1 MKRKY
6 LNNAFIGNRKMI
18 ASISEKGE
26 LLRLSYPTADYR
38 QFIDYYETG
47 LKINDSALINL
58 AGDINNTYNQY
69 YSSDTNVLN
78 TEIENTYFKV
88 HLKQEDFIP
97 MKKDVIIRRY
107 TCTNYNKINLDIKFL
122 INSKLFS
129 NLNNMVGSRICD
141 NAMIQYSHDFAMTT
155 FSNIPIY
162 SYQLNNVDETIASG
176 VIEDKDYIAMSNH
189 SAISYNLGTLRPG
202 ETKEF
207 NIYIYIN
214 KNYKVDVLDELI
226 KEIDEIKKYDTLK
239 LMMETKAYWRK
250 YVKKHN
256 VINVKFEDELYNAK
270 VQKIL
275 RRTILLFPL
284 LVNEET
290 GGMIAALEVDEDRD
304 LCGRYAY
311 CWPRDAVTISQAL
324 DMVGMYK
331 DADNFYNIFLKK
343 TQSKNGMWE
352 QRFYTDGRLAPCWG
366 YQIDETGSVV
376 AGLYQHFKI
385 KEFRLKERDMRLL
398 KDNLAMCENAIEFL
412 KKYIDHL
419 LNKDEAELTI
429 TEDKYSYLDRSQI
442 YKHVSYDLWEMN
454 EGIHLY
460 SLSAIYAA
468 FSAME
473 LIYKE
478 LQQDNKKFKLPTDF
492 NELAEY
498 RDIIKKYILDN
509 LCDKKQNILV
519 RNTKDNNG
527 DISVMG
533 TITPFNVFD
542 PNEKLIRN
550 TVEKINLT
558 LRTYTGGYLRF
569 ENDTY
574 MGGKNPWP
582 IATLWMYVYYKKIGA
597 IEEANEC
604 LKFVVD
610 TATPLGLLA
619 EQVDNE
625 KMQSKWVIGLG
636 WSHAMFVLALGL
648 DELGNKKINSL

>member
-6 LNNAFIGNRKMI
+6 LNDAIIGNRKMI
-18 ASISEKGE
+18 ASLSSKGE

-38 QFIDYYETG
+38 QFIDYYEMG
-47 LKINDSALINL
+47 VKVNDSMLIKL
-58 AGDINNTYNQY
+58 HDDINNTYNQY
-69 YSSDTNVLN
+69 YSTDTNVLN
-78 TEIENTYFKV
+78 TEIENTYFK
-88 HLKQEDFIP
+88 LNMKQEDFVP
-97 MKKDVIIRRY
+97 MKKDVLIRRY
-107 TCTNYNKINLDIKFL
+107 TFTNYNKIDLDVKFL

-129 NLNNMVGSRICD
+129 NLNNMVGVRICD

-155 FSNIPIY
+155 FSNMPIY
-162 SYQLNNVDETIASG
+162 SYQLNNVEANISSG
-176 VIEDKDYIAMSNH
+176 VINDKDYIAMSNQ
-189 SAISYNLGTLRPG
+189 SAIAYDLGILKPG

-214 KNYKVDVLDELI
+214 KNYKVDVLDDLI
-226 KEIDEIKKYDTLK
+226 KEIDKIKAYDTLK
-239 LMMETKAYWRK
+239 LITDTKNYWRR
-250 YVKKHN
+250 YVKKHET
-256 VINVKFEDELYNAK
+256 IKVKYDDELYNAK
-270 VQKIL
+270 IQKIL

-290 GGMIAALEVDEDRD
+290 GGIIAALEVDEEKD

-331 DADNFYNIFLKK
+331 DADNFYNIFLRK

-366 YQIDETGSVV
+366 YQIDETASVI

-385 KEFRLKERDMRLL
+385 KEFRLKERDIDFL
-398 KDNLAMCENAIEFL
+398 KDNLIMCENAIEFL
-412 KKYIDHL
+412 KNYIDNL
-419 LNKDEAELTI
+419 LNDKGMEENLQT
-429 TEDKYSYLDRSQI
+429 KYSYLDRSQI

-468 FSAME
+468 FDAMGK
-473 LIYKE
+473 IYAE
-478 LQQDNKKFKLPTDF
+478 LQKSIKKFKIPKETEKL
-492 NELAEY
+492 EEY
-498 RDIIKKYILDN
+498 KEIIKKYILEN
-509 LCDKKQNILV
+509 LYDEKQNILK
-519 RNTKDNNG
+519 RNTKDINM
-527 DISVMG
+527 DISIMG
-533 TITPFNVFD
+533 AVTPFRVFE
-542 PNEKLIRN
+542 PNDKIIQN
-550 TVEKINLT
+550 TVQKINLT

-569 ENDTY
+569 ENDGY
-574 MGGKNPWP
+574 IGGKNPWV
-582 IATLWMYVYYKKIGA
+582 ISTMWMYIYYRLIGA
-597 IEEANEC
+597 KANSEEC
-604 LKFVVD
+604 LKFVID

-625 KMQSKWVIGLG
+625 EMKSKWVIGLG

-648 DELGNKKINSL
+648 DELIK

>member
-6 LNNAFIGNRKMI
+6 LNDAIIGNRKMI
-18 ASISEKGE
+18 ASLSSKGE

-38 QFIDYYETG
+38 QFIDYYEMG
-47 LKINDSALINL
+47 VKVNDSMLIKL
-58 AGDINNTYNQY
+58 HDDINNTYNQY
-69 YSSDTNVLN
+69 YSTDTNVLN
-78 TEIENTYFKV
+78 TEIENTYFK
-88 HLKQEDFIP
+88 LNMKQEDFVP
-97 MKKDVIIRRY
+97 MKKDVLIRRY
-107 TCTNYNKINLDIKFL
+107 TFTNYNKIDLDVKFL

-129 NLNNMVGSRICD
+129 NLNNMVGVRICD

-155 FSNIPIY
+155 FSNMPIY
-162 SYQLNNVDETIASG
+162 SYQLNNVEANISSG
-176 VIEDKDYIAMSNH
+176 VINDKDYIAMSNQ
-189 SAISYNLGTLRPG
+189 SAIAYDLGILKPG

-214 KNYKVDVLDELI
+214 KNYKVDVLDDLI
-226 KEIDEIKKYDTLK
+226 KEIDKIKAYDTLK
-239 LMMETKAYWRK
+239 LITDTKNYWRR
-250 YVKKHN
+250 YVKKHET
-256 VINVKFEDELYNAK
+256 IKVKYDDELYNAK
-270 VQKIL
+270 IQKIL

-290 GGMIAALEVDEDRD
+290 GGIIAALEVDEEKD

-331 DADNFYNIFLKK
+331 DADNFYNIFLRK

-366 YQIDETGSVV
+366 YQIDETASVI

-385 KEFRLKERDMRLL
+385 KEFRLKERDIDFL
-398 KDNLAMCENAIEFL
+398 KDNLIMCENAIEFL
-412 KKYIDHL
+412 KNYIDNL
-419 LNKDEAELTI
+419 LNDKGMEENLQT
-429 TEDKYSYLDRSQI
+429 KYSYLDRSQI

-468 FSAME
+468 FDAMGK
-473 LIYKE
+473 IYAE
-478 LQQDNKKFKLPTDF
+478 LQKSIKKFKIPKETEKL
-492 NELAEY
+492 EEY
-498 RDIIKKYILDN
+498 KEIIKKYILEN
-509 LCDKKQNILV
+509 LYDEKQNILK
-519 RNTKDNNG
+519 RNTKDSNM
-527 DISVMG
+527 DISIMG
-533 TITPFNVFD
+533 AVTPFRVFE
-542 PNEKLIRN
+542 PNDKIIQN
-550 TVEKINLT
+550 TVQKINLT

-569 ENDTY
+569 ENDGY
-574 MGGKNPWP
+574 IGGKSPWV
-582 IATLWMYVYYKKIGA
+582 ISTMWMYIYYRLIGA
-597 IEEANEC
+597 KANSEEC
-604 LKFVVD
+604 LKFVID

-625 KMQSKWVIGLG
+625 EMKSKWVIGLG

-648 DELGNKKINSL
+648 DELIK

>member
-6 LNNAFIGNRKMI
+6 LNDAFIGNRKMI
-18 ASISEKGE
+18 ASVSEKGE

-47 LKINDSALINL
+47 VKINDSALIRL
-58 AGDINNTYNQY
+58 HDDINNVYNQY
-69 YSSDTNVLN
+69 YSTDTNVLN
-78 TEIENTYFKV
+78 TEIENTYFK
-88 HLKQEDFIP
+88 LNMKQEDFIP
-97 MKKDVIIRRY
+97 MKKDVVIRRY
-107 TCTNYNKINLDIKFL
+107 TFTNYNKIDLNVKFL
-122 INSKLFS
+122 IDSKLFS
-129 NLNNMVGSRICD
+129 NLNNMVGARICD

-155 FSNIPIY
+155 FSNMPIY
-162 SYQLNNVDETIASG
+162 SYQLNNVEESISSG
-176 VIEDKDYIAMSNH
+176 VIGDKDYIAMSNH
-189 SAISYNLGTLRPG
+189 SAIAYDIGVLRPG

-207 NIYIYIN
+207 NVYIYIN
-214 KNYKVDVLDELI
+214 KNYKVDILDDLI
-226 KEIDEIKKYDTLK
+226 KEIDQIKQYDTLK
-239 LMMETKAYWRK
+239 LMMDTKAYWRK
-250 YVKKHN
+250 YVKKHD
-256 VINVKFEDELYNAK
+256 VLKVKDYGEIYNAK
-270 VQKIL
+270 IQKIL

-290 GGMIAALEVDEDRD
+290 GGIIAALEVDEEKD

-331 DADNFYNIFLKK
+331 DADNFYNIFLRK
-343 TQSKNGMWE
+343 TQSQNGMWE

-385 KEFRLKERDMRLL
+385 KEFRLKERDMNLL
-398 KDNLAMCENAIEFL
+398 KDNLTMCENAIEFL

-419 LNKDEAELTI
+419 LNRDENKEEVLET
-429 TEDKYSYLDRSQI
+429 KYSYLDRSQI

-454 EGIHLY
+454 EGVHLY

-468 FSAME
+468 FGAME

-478 LQQDNKKFKLPTDF
+478 LQKDSKKFKLPEDF

-498 RDIIKKYILDN
+498 KELIKNYILEN
-509 LCDKKQNILV
+509 LCDKNQNVLV
-519 RNTKDNNG
+519 RNTKDSNV
-527 DISVMG
+527 DISIMG
-533 TITPFNVFD
+533 AITPFNVFE
-542 PNEKLIRN
+542 PNDKLIQN
-550 TVEKINLT
+550 TVQKINLT

-569 ENDTY
+569 ENDGY

-582 IATLWMYVYYKKIGA
+582 IATLWMYIYYKKIGA
-597 IEEANEC
+597 TNQANEC
-604 LKFVVD
+604 LKFVID

-619 EQVDNE
+619 EQIDNDQM
-625 KMQSKWVIGLG
+625 KSKWVIGLG
-636 WSHAMFVLALGL
+636 WSHAMFVLSLGL
-648 DELGNKKINSL
+648 EELLGKH

>member
-6 LNNAFIGNRKMI
+6 LNDAIIGNRKMI
-18 ASISEKGE
+18 ASLSSKGE

-38 QFIDYYETG
+38 QFIDYYEMG
-47 LKINDSALINL
+47 VKVNDSMLIKL
-58 AGDINNTYNQY
+58 HDDINNTYNQY
-69 YSSDTNVLN
+69 YSTDTNVLN
-78 TEIENTYFKV
+78 TEIENTYFK
-88 HLKQEDFIP
+88 LNMKQEDFVP
-97 MKKDVIIRRY
+97 MKKDVLIRRY
-107 TCTNYNKINLDIKFL
+107 TFTNYNKIDLDVKFL

-129 NLNNMVGSRICD
+129 NLNNMVGVRICD

-155 FSNIPIY
+155 FSNMPIY
-162 SYQLNNVDETIASG
+162 SYQLNNVEANISSG
-176 VIEDKDYIAMSNH
+176 VINDKDYIAMSNQ
-189 SAISYNLGTLRPG
+189 SAIAYDLGILKPG

-214 KNYKVDVLDELI
+214 KNYKVDVLDDLI
-226 KEIDEIKKYDTLK
+226 KEIDKIKAYDTLK
-239 LMMETKAYWRK
+239 LITDTKNYWRR
-250 YVKKHN
+250 YVKKHET
-256 VINVKFEDELYNAK
+256 IKVKYDDELYNAK
-270 VQKIL
+270 IQKIL

-290 GGMIAALEVDEDRD
+290 GGIIAALEVDEEKD

-331 DADNFYNIFLKK
+331 DADNFYNIFLRK

-366 YQIDETGSVV
+366 YQIDETASVI

-385 KEFRLKERDMRLL
+385 KEFRLKERDIDFL
-398 KDNLAMCENAIEFL
+398 KDNLIMCENAIEFL
-412 KKYIDHL
+412 KNYIDNL
-419 LNKDEAELTI
+419 LNDKGMEENLQT
-429 TEDKYSYLDRSQI
+429 KYSYLDRSQI

-468 FSAME
+468 FDAMGK
-473 LIYKE
+473 IYAE
-478 LQQDNKKFKLPTDF
+478 LQKSIKKFKIPKETEKL
-492 NELAEY
+492 EEY
-498 RDIIKKYILDN
+498 KEIIKKYILEN
-509 LCDKKQNILV
+509 LYDEKQNILK
-519 RNTKDNNG
+519 RNTKDSNM
-527 DISVMG
+527 DISIMG
-533 TITPFNVFD
+533 AVTPFRVFE
-542 PNEKLIRN
+542 PNDKIIQN
-550 TVEKINLT
+550 TVQKINLT

-569 ENDTY
+569 ENDGY
-574 MGGKNPWP
+574 IGGKNPWV
-582 IATLWMYVYYKKIGA
+582 ISTMWMYIYYRLIGA
-597 IEEANEC
+597 KANSEEC
-604 LKFVVD
+604 LKFVID

-625 KMQSKWVIGLG
+625 EMKAKWVIGLG

-648 DELGNKKINSL
+648 DELIK